1 MLTTSFIRFSLT
13 LFLLYATTVVFVTG
27 TTFILP
33 GKVQASST
41 TTITVDVSQN
51 LGLMPSITAT
61 GMELSQWGND
71 FYKFYFR
78 KKYTDEIK
86 NIGSIYRTGLNLK
99 YHVSDLSHNSK
110 EYMDYLND
118 LDNIILPY
126 EKTGINLIFTIYG
139 MPKWLSKRC
148 IKNKGGEYVCGPN
161 WGATPP
167 VDYNAWAEHVKGIVS
182 YYKHK
187 LGLDLWY
194 EVWNEPD
201 QGYLYSNTDFWL
213 GSQED
218 YFTLYKYGVKGA
230 READP
235 HVKIGGPAASVWD
248 KGVIKEFIKYA
259 AINNLPI
266 DFITW
271 HTYVGWNNFWGT
283 KSEYQEMAGNIR
295 KWLRQYGYD
304 ENIPLVI
311 DEWNHDANLVNL
323 EDHATERNSA
333 YTIFAIF
340 QMLETGIDKQTFFNF
355 VDFDRNLV
363 FSGSSGIMSNDG
375 IIKSVY
381 NAFKA
386 LSRLQGKS
394 ENEITNRLQTNITCN
409 DGFPAAIA
417 SQTKDSL
424 KLRMLISNY
433 IPSKHML
440 KNAFPLKA
448 YRYALKYS
456 RKPRKMTLNLKNIP
470 FSGEAIMT
478 TYLID
483 NDHSNSCGY
492 NKKTEVIQTDTPCG
506 NNGIID
512 KFVMQ
517 AKSETQ
523 EKALFEAIA
532 YLKNKGYL
540 ENQIEIIAKQIRNC
554 FQISRESIFK
564 DCISSSLESIC
575 SQVMDLGV
583 YPTDCAVLELDIIA
597 CNKVYH
603 NAYDNLY
610 FSGNHTSFS
619 GQAINVSMWID
630 KINNDPNVCLE
641 GSTQTKQIHITDG
654 SYQETITL
662 QPYAVFLMEITLPQ
676 TPAHE

>member
-148 IKNKGGEYVCGPN
+148 IKNEGGEYVCGPN

-167 VDYNAWAEHVKGIVS
+167 MDYDAWAEHVKGIVS
-182 YYKHK
+182 YYKQK

-201 QGYLYSNTDFWL
+201 QGYLYANTDFWL

-218 YFTLYKYGVKGA
+218 YFTLYKYSAKGA

-248 KGVIKEFIKYA
+248 KGVVEEFIKYA
-259 AINNLPI
+259 ATNSLPI

-323 EDHATERNSA
+323 ED
-333 YTIFAIF
+333 
-340 QMLETGIDKQTFFNF
+340 
-355 VDFDRNLV
+355 
-363 FSGSSGIMSNDG
+363 
-375 IIKSVY
+375 
-381 NAFKA
+381 
-386 LSRLQGKS
+386 
-394 ENEITNRLQTNITCN
+394 
-409 DGFPAAIA
+409 
-417 SQTKDSL
+417 
-424 KLRMLISNY
+424 
-433 IPSKHML
+433 
-440 KNAFPLKA
+440 
-448 YRYALKYS
+448 
-456 RKPRKMTLNLKNIP
+456 
-470 FSGEAIMT
+470 
-478 TYLID
+478 
-483 NDHSNSCGY
+483 
-492 NKKTEVIQTDTPCG
+492 
-506 NNGIID
+506 
-512 KFVMQ
+512 
-517 AKSETQ
+517 
-523 EKALFEAIA
+523 
-532 YLKNKGYL
+532 
-540 ENQIEIIAKQIRNC
+540 
-554 FQISRESIFK
+554 
-564 DCISSSLESIC
+564 
-575 SQVMDLGV
+575 
-583 YPTDCAVLELDIIA
+583 
-597 CNKVYH
+597 
-603 NAYDNLY
+603 
-610 FSGNHTSFS
+610 
-619 GQAINVSMWID
+619 
-630 KINNDPNVCLE
+630 
-641 GSTQTKQIHITDG
+641 
-654 SYQETITL
+654 
-662 QPYAVFLMEITLPQ
+662 
-676 TPAHE
+676 